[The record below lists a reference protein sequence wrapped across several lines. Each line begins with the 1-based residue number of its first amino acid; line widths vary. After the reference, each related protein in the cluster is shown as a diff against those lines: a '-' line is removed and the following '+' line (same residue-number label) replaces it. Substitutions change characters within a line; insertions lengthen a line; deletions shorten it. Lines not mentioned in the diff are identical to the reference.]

1 MIAQSRKELLDLL
14 MLDDFV
20 ARREALEHW
29 EAKWIATLELVHIA
43 PRSGVRELNRQ
54 FPGKAD
60 LVARSGLTAKMVEAL
75 VDDACLAT
83 EFLKHEDQAGV
94 HYVLRLRAFLTEG
107 RT

>member
-1 MIAQSRKELLDLL
+1 MIAESRKELLELL

-20 ARREALEHW
+20 QRREALDRW
-29 EAKWIATLELVHIA
+29 EARWVATLELVHIA

-60 LVARSGLTAKMVEAL
+60 LVARSGLTTKMVEAL

-83 EFLKHEDQAGV
+83 EFQKHEDQVGV
-94 HYVLRLRAFLTEG
+94 HYVLRLRALLTVG
-107 RT
+107 RI